1 MRWRSS
7 RALGASDDG
16 AWARSHHE
24 ELAEKALTQSVPR
37 GLSVARFTLAALGA
51 TTMEAAERRCREWPE
66 AVSGSPQWD
75 PIPST
80 VPVDTTLLAV
90 GPGASSLKQ
99 LHAALRATWRVASNR
114 H

>member
-1 MRWRSS
+1 MPWRCT
-7 RALGASDDG
+7 RAHRASDDG

-24 ELAEKALTQSVPR
+24 ELAEKALTQSLPR
-37 GLSVARFTLAALGA
+37 GLSEARFTLVALGA
-51 TTMEAAERRCREWPE
+51 TRMEAAERCCLEWPE

-99 LHAALRATWRVASNR
+99 LHAALRATWRVATNR